1 MDSVRQLE
9 VGVAGGNPVLS
20 ESLMITGD
28 ADESGLAGEAPNIV
42 DVQLLVQ
49 YDIKDIEAYLYRVS
63 DPDGQTIKDV
73 TETALRQVIG
83 SRPIDDVL
91 TDKKED
97 IQAETKLLLQGLL
110 DYYNTGLNVREVK
123 LLNVFA
129 PEQVKDAFD
138 DVVRAKEDKARMI
151 NLADAYKE
159 SILPQARG
167 EAARVT
173 EAAEAYKQERIA
185 IAEGQ
190 AERFKAILF
199 EYEKA
204 PEVTRQRL
212 FLEAMEEILPG
223 VRMYIMSGEAGNSV
237 LPLLPLTDNGQL
249 PTTLWPKPV
258 GAAKLRFIALILI
271 LLAVIAAIIGPQLF
285 FVVDEKELAIVTR
298 FGQVQKSINS
308 PGLYVK
314 TPFIDATTYYDKR
327 LLIFDAPPDSLLT
340 KDKKRLIIDV
350 YARGRIVDPKLF
362 RETVRTE
369 AGGKARAVDI
379 LSSELRR
386 EIASDNQSEI
396 ITTKREDIM
405 NRIRDNVKPKL
416 GEFGLDIIDVRI
428 KRADFPPEIAES
440 VYARMQAE
448 RKRISDKERAEG
460 AEIDA
465 QVRATVDRDRHH
477 HQGQRPREPPT

>member
-1 MDSVRQLE
+1 M
-9 VGVAGGNPVLS
+9 
-20 ESLMITGD
+20 
-28 ADESGLAGEAPNIV
+28 
-42 DVQLLVQ
+42 
-49 YDIKDIEAYLYRVS
+49 
-63 DPDGQTIKDV
+63 
-73 TETALRQVIG
+73 
-83 SRPIDDVL
+83 
-91 TDKKED
+91 
-97 IQAETKLLLQGLL
+97 
-110 DYYNTGLNVREVK
+110 
-123 LLNVFA
+123 
-129 PEQVKDAFD
+129 
-138 DVVRAKEDKARMI
+138 
-151 NLADAYKE
+151 
-159 SILPQARG
+159 
-167 EAARVT
+167 
-173 EAAEAYKQERIA
+173 
-185 IAEGQ
+185 
-190 AERFKAILF
+190 
-199 EYEKA
+199 
-204 PEVTRQRL
+204 
-212 FLEAMEEILPG
+212 
-223 VRMYIMSGEAGNSV
+223 
-237 LPLLPLTDNGQL
+237 
-249 PTTLWPKPV
+249 
-258 GAAKLRFIALILI
+258 RFIALILV

-308 PGLYVK
+308 PGLYMK
-314 TPFIDATTYYDKR
+314 TPFIDSTTYFDKR

-416 GEFGLDIIDVRI
+416 AEFGLDILDVRI

-465 QVRATVDRDRHH
+465 QVRATVDRDATIIRANA
-477 HQGQRPREPPT
+477 QRTADITRGTGDAQAVQIFANAISADPEFYSFQRSLEAYRKILESNSTVVLPPNSDLFEFLQSPSGLSGDFQNQ